1 MARLTAQTETKQHR
15 FKLFLAVRL
24 VEVHLH
30 PELEAFLLA
39 VAAAA
44 AATVGFED
52 LFHAGVANVETVAAR
67 FDLEL
72 GKKSL
77 SLCVIRDR

>member
-44 AATVGFED
+44 ATVGFED

-67 FDLEL
+67 FDLES

-77 SLCVIRDR
+77 SLCA